1 MLPRSRPVGA
11 RRIEEDTVAEKPTV
25 ALGIDIGGGGVKG
38 APVDVVK
45 GEFLED
51 RVKLATPQPS
61 TPEAVADAVAH
72 IAEQFLDTLPADAPI
87 GVTIPGIVKRGVVKT
102 AANIDKGWMNCNGE
116 ELFSKRLGRHVHLV
130 NDADA
135 AGVAEL
141 RYGAAKGHDGLVI
154 LATLGTG
161 IGIALMY
168 DGVLIP
174 NAELGH
180 VELNGHDAETRAAA
194 SAKDR
199 EGLSYEAWATTR
211 LQPFFKHIEFLLSP
225 DLFVVGGGVSR
236 KADKFLPY
244 LHLDTPIIPAVL
256 RNSAGIIGAAAL
268 AAD

>member
-1 MLPRSRPVGA
+1 M
-11 RRIEEDTVAEKPTV
+11 AEKPTV
-25 ALGIDIGGGGVKG
+25 ALGIDIGGSGVKG

-45 GEFLED
+45 GELLED

-244 LHLDTPIIPAVL
+244 LHLDTLIIPAVL